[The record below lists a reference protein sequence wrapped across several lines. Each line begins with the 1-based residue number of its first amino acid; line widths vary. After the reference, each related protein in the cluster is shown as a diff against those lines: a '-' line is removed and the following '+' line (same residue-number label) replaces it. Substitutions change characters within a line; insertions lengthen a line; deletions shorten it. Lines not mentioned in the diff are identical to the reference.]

1 MQSEKVMGIPNEM
14 AKSRTQGKA
23 KFIIGGLVIAV
34 AVAYLIFTGIQ
45 SSAAYYLTVD
55 ELYAKQAA
63 MMNKQVRVSGK
74 VDINTVDYN
83 HQDLILKFN
92 ILGENGKSLP
102 IVFNGP
108 QPDQMTEGAEAIVEG
123 KFDGSVFH
131 AKTLLLKCPSRYDDS
146 VEEVTINSY

>member
-1 MQSEKVMGIPNEM
+1 MQSEKVMNIPNEVT
-14 AKSRTQGKA
+14 KSRAQGKA

-55 ELYAKQAA
+55 ELYAKQSA
-63 MMNKQVRVSGK
+63 MINKQVRVSGM
-74 VDINTVDYN
+74 VDTSTIDYN

-92 ILGENGKSLP
+92 ILGEDGKSLP

-123 KFDGSVFH
+123 KFDGSVFN
-131 AKTLLLKCPSRYDDS
+131 AQTLLLKCPSRYDDT